1 VSCLYLIKML
11 CEAFCNNGFPC
22 KGFAKP
28 MIGNGKFCK
37 LHFQSRKRS
46 PITWELFQSKMKT
59 AFLKS
64 APLSEADKK
73 MQIQRNMKLMRRDE
87 KTDAR
92 IRERNRFNFIGW
104 RHEDEFD
111 EPFEEAPIP
120 AALPA
125 FHLDNQNI
133 HRVETVSNVKSV
145 IAKLM
150 ALKDLEPTDKTF
162 NWSAEVLSATPIDII
177 MKCSISPAAGVL
189 LVQKYASAETIYDMV
204 PGIYAKVL
212 DRVWQFVKT
221 SDDSDNLRK
230 ILKIELQ
237 DNVGMCAQG
246 NLSRLCNVL
255 SGYIEELTTPPI
267 AEILGDL
274 LPPLA
279 SIASLDARY
288 IAAVEILRTHSVPED
303 KWNDWLEPLEVDKF
317 PPFTIATGGRL

>member
-1 VSCLYLIKML
+1 ML
-11 CEAFCNNGFPC
+11 CQAFSNSGFPC
-22 KGFAKP
+22 KGLAKP
-28 MIGNGKFCK
+28 IIGDGKFCK
-37 LHFQSRKRS
+37 LHFKSWKRS
-46 PITWELFQSKMKT
+46 PITWEISQSKMKT
-59 AFLKS
+59 SFLKS
-64 APLSEADKK
+64 QPLSEVDKK
-73 MQIQRNMKLMRRDE
+73 FEIQRNLKIMRRDE

-92 IRERNRFNFIGW
+92 IAERKRFNFIGW
-104 RHEDEFD
+104 RHEAEFD
-111 EPFEEAPIP
+111 EHFEDVHIP
-120 AALPA
+120 AVLPA
-125 FHLDNQNI
+125 FHEDNQNV
-133 HRVETVSNVKSV
+133 HRTESVSNVKRTV
-145 IAKLM
+145 AKLM

-230 ILKIELQ
+230 ILKTELQ

-255 SGYIEELTTPPI
+255 SGYIEELTTPPL

-288 IAAVEILRTHSVPED
+288 TAAVEILRTHDVPED

>member
-1 VSCLYLIKML
+1 
-11 CEAFCNNGFPC
+11 
-22 KGFAKP
+22 
-28 MIGNGKFCK
+28 MIGDGKFCK
-37 LHFQSRKRS
+37 LHFQAQKRS
-46 PITWELFQSKMKT
+46 PMVWQIFQSQMKT
-59 AFLKS
+59 AFLKA
-64 APLSEADKK
+64 APLTEADKK
-73 MQIQRNMKLMRRDE
+73 MKLKKVAKLMRRDE

-92 IRERNRFNFIGW
+92 IAERNTFNFDRWRLGW
-104 RHEDEFD
+104 REDEF
-111 EPFEEAPIP
+111 EPFEEVHIP
-120 AALPA
+120 DALPA
-125 FHLDNQNI
+125 FHLDSQNI
-133 HRVETVSNVKSV
+133 HRAETVSNVKSIV
-145 IAKLM
+145 AKLM

-177 MKCSISPAAGVL
+177 MKCSITPAAGVL

-212 DRVWQFVKT
+212 DRVWQFIKT
-221 SDDSDNLRK
+221 SDDADNLRK

-237 DNVGMCAQG
+237 DNIGMCAQG

-255 SGYIEELTTPPI
+255 SGYIEGLTTPPI

-288 IAAVEILRTHSVPED
+288 TAAVEILRTHGVPED

>member
-1 VSCLYLIKML
+1 ML

-22 KGFAKP
+22 KGIANP
-28 MIGNGKFCK
+28 IGDGKFCK

-46 PITWELFQSKMKT
+46 PITWEIFQSQMKIS
-59 AFLKS
+59 FLK
-64 APLSEADKK
+64 AQPLTEADKK
-73 MQIQRNMKLMRRDE
+73 MKLKKNIKLMRRDE

-92 IRERNRFNFIGW
+92 IAERNRFNFNILGW
-104 RHEDEFD
+104 RNEADFEEPFD
-111 EPFEEAPIP
+111 ENAPIP
-120 AALPA
+120 AQLPA
-125 FHLDNQNI
+125 FHLDSQNI
-133 HRVETVSNVKSV
+133 HRVETVSKVKTN

-162 NWSAEVLSATPIDII
+162 NWSADVLSATPIDII

-204 PGIYAKVL
+204 PGIYGKVL

-221 SDDSDNLRK
+221 SDDADNLRK
-230 ILKIELQ
+230 ILKTELQ

-255 SGYIEELTTPPI
+255 SGYIEELTTPPL

-288 IAAVEILRTHSVPED
+288 TAAVEILRTHDVPEE